1 MSSSRNQLGVTELL
15 ELEQRRCEALAKDD
29 FAALREVLAPTLTH
43 VHTRGNQDSLES
55 YLTYVAERVDIL
67 NVTRRDLDV
76 SVYGDCAVM
85 TGHQTNTA
93 RLRGLDTEPIEV
105 EAQVMQVWIKTDE
118 RWQQVAFQATPL
130 GEAPPPIPTPN

>member
-1 MSSSRNQLGVTELL
+1 MNSSHYQVAVTELL

-29 FAALREVLAPTLTH
+29 FHDLREILAPTLTH

-55 YLTYVAERVDIL
+55 YLAYVGERIDIL
-67 NVTRRDLDV
+67 NVSRRDLDV

-93 RLRGLDTEPIEV
+93 RLRGRDTEPIEV
-105 EAQVMQVWIKTDE
+105 EAQVMQVWIKADE

-130 GEAPPPIPTPN
+130 GEAPPPIPPN